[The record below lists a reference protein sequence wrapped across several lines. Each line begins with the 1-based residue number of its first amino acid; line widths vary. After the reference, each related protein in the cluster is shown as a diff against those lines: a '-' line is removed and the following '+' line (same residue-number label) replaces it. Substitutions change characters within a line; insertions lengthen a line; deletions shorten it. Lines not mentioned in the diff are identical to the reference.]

1 MRMTPKILF
10 NLSMML
16 LAGAAVYYVMSARD
30 KDKLDTYITEYNT
43 FREKADSVN
52 DFVDSLKTHIVILQS
67 DANAAVSTAAVLGK
81 QVTVLKRTAET
92 MKGNRDSLK
101 ATIVDSTEMARKI
114 IPIQDSII
122 AHQDTVIHTQGEQIV
137 HLTKALVLKDT
148 TITLLTWSRDSL
160 QSIIRI
166 IPPPP
171 KNPNK
176 FLGFALPSRTIMGIV
191 GFVAG
196 VVTSFAV
203 VP

>member
-1 MRMTPKILF
+1 MTPKILF

-16 LAGAAVYYVMSARD
+16 LAGAAVYYVTSSRD

-67 DANAAVSTAAVLGK
+67 DANAAVSTASVLSK
-81 QVTVLKRTAET
+81 QVVILKKTAET
-92 MKGNRDSLK
+92 MKGARDSLK

-114 IPIQDSII
+114 IPMQDSII
-122 AHQDTVIHTQGEQIV
+122 AQQDTVIHVQGEQIV
-137 HLTKALVLKDT
+137 HLTKALALKDT

-176 FLGFALPSRTIMGIV
+176 FLGFNLPNRTVMSIF

-196 VVTSFAV
+196 VVTTATV
-203 VP
+203 MK